1 MDNYIVY
8 IHRNK
13 INNKA
18 YIGITKN
25 SIEMRSGANGY
36 RYASSSHFHNAI
48 QKYGWDNFEHIIFMD
63 NLSQTQAKEI
73 EYLLIK
79 LFDTTNSEYGY
90 NLKDGG
96 DVPNS
101 DSERPVIQ
109 YSFDGEE
116 LGRYPSCTK
125 AAIATGI
132 GSPGR
137 IAEVCHGNRY
147 SANGFVFRFEDEAL
161 SPDEIRKLLQP
172 KLQHSNYGQNSK
184 MAVVEIDIASGQVI
198 NTYSSQHEAAE
209 KSGLKQNTISRDCAR
224 TSLTKQFKR
233 KTIFQKAS
241 TYKES
246 PFYKS
251 PQLN

>member
-1 MDNYIVY
+1 MYDLRVHVRESSFASY
-8 IHRNK
+8 
-13 INNKA
+13 
-18 YIGITKN
+18 TKD
-25 SIEMRSGANGY
+25 AQPLT
-36 RYASSSHFHNAI
+36 AA
-48 QKYGWDNFEHIIFMD
+48 
-63 NLSQTQAKEI
+63 I
-73 EYLLIK
+73 EY
-79 LFDTTNSEYGY
+79 
-90 NLKDGG
+90 
-96 DVPNS
+96 
-101 DSERPVIQ
+101 Q
-109 YSFDGEE
+109 YALNPAFAE
-116 LGRYPSCTK
+116 